1 MIVYCILY
9 NDIMKTIS
17 LIELSSPGCQICRMF
32 EEFWKSIETDWPT
45 VKYENI
51 SVATPE
57 GQSLASKYMIFSSP
71 GIIINGELF
80 SSGGFDKEKFIVK
93 LKELSRE
100 EN

>member
-1 MIVYCILY
+1 MLCY
-9 NDIMKTIS
+9 NYTMKTIS
-17 LIELSSPGCQICRMF
+17 LIELSSPGCQICKAF
-32 EEFWKSIETDWPT
+32 EEFWKSIEADWIN

-51 SVATPE
+51 SVITPE
-57 GQSLASKYMIFSSP
+57 GQALASKYMIFSSP
-71 GIIINGELF
+71 GIIVNEELF